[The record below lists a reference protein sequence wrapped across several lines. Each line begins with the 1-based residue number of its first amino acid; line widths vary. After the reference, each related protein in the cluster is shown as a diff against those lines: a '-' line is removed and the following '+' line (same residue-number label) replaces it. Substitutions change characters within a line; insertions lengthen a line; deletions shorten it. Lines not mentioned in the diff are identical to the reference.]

1 TPLSRVRRTLSSAVR
16 RSPLPATGIPTAART
31 CVIAAQSANGS
42 YRWARVRPCTAR
54 PWIPVASSRVAISR
68 KFRVP
73 ASHPRRILA
82 VTGTATAPTMA
93 SLTRQARSGSRSKD
107 EPPEVLTTFGT
118 GQPMLMSTMSAPAAS
133 AILAASA
140 ITPGSPPISCT
151 ETGRWSQ
158 PRSISRNDSRCRRTS
173 ASLLIISV
181 QASPAPNSR
190 AILRKGASVTPAI
203 GATYTGELRVY
214 EPSFTGLPA
223 YQPPRRNRTSS
234 RRAITPSIKITPT
247 FCGLMKIANRVAA
260 AMKIAAGSRMG
271 GVRSGRRGGGWPG
284 GGGARPVVHLIDEPQ
299 PLEHQ
304 ALIDQLDHG
313 CLGGDQPGK
322 TAGGDHA
329 GFVTELFATSA
340 DHAL

>member
-1 TPLSRVRRTLSSAVR
+1 M
-16 RSPLPATGIPTAART
+16 
-31 CVIAAQSANGS
+31 
-42 YRWARVRPCTAR
+42 
-54 PWIPVASSRVAISR
+54 
-68 KFRVP
+68 
-73 ASHPRRILA
+73 RILT
-82 VTGTATAPTMA
+82 VTGTATAPTTA

-203 GATYTGELRVY
+203 GATYTGEVSAD
-214 EPSFTGLPA
+214 EPIFTGLSA
-223 YQPPRRNRTSS
+223 YQSPRRNRTSS

-247 FCGLMKIANRVAA
+247 FCGLMKIANKVAA
-260 AMKIAAGSRMG
+260 AMKMAAGSRMG
-271 GVRSGRRGGGWPG
+271 GVRSGRAGGRCPG
-284 GGGARPVVHLIDEPQ
+284 GGGSWSDIHVVDEPQ
-299 PLEHQ
+299 AFQHQ
-304 ALIDQLDHG
+304 ALIHQLDHG
-313 CLGGDQPGK
+313 RLGGDQPGK
-322 TAGGDHA
+322 TAGADHA
-329 GFVTELFATSA
+329 GFLTELFANSV
-340 DHAL
+340 DHALHLGRESEDDAGLHAFGGGASNHGGGRLELDPLQPA